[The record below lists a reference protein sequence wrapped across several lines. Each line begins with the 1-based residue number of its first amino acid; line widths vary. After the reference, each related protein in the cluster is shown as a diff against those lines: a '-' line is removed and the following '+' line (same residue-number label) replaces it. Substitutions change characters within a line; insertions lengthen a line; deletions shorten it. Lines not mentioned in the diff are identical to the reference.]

1 MEEIKERAG
10 RETALQKGNREM
22 EMTENV
28 QLTKEQNIMELL
40 ELLRKNN
47 MKEAANRIFEMAAY
61 VDVMEKKMDSVL
73 EELVTVKDQLHK
85 MEEREAEKGLKQS
98 LKRAVSKLEQDCQDI
113 KEKLSEVKAEIK
125 AKAGEIVTAAKQKGK
140 AALNRVSEFLGIKKK
155 LQNIRQNVQESIE
168 DVDKTIGKIE
178 AFGKGMR
185 EAGQKIAN
193 TFRTFADKPEKEYGE
208 KKFSKIELIKKP
220 FQAKRK
226 LLSGILDCVDAAIEK
241 TERLAAD
248 VKQYQTDKAERET
261 GSIDNTE
268 TVSPIELA
276 RVAEP
281 EFQYGAEAFE
291 AHQKEAEKTM
301 IKDNTTKNV
310 PVKSGKSR

>member
-1 MEEIKERAG
+1 
-10 RETALQKGNREM
+10 M
-22 EMTENV
+22 EMTETM
-28 QLTKEQNIMELL
+28 QLTKEQSVMELL

-47 MKEAANRIFEMAAY
+47 MKEAANSIFEMASY
-61 VDVMEKKMDSVL
+61 VDVMEKKMDTVL
-73 EELVTVKDQLHK
+73 QELVTVKDQLHK

-98 LKRAVSKLEQDCQDI
+98 LKRAVGKLEQDCKAM
-113 KEKLSEVKAEIK
+113 KEKLFEVKAEIK

-140 AALNRVSEFLGIKKK
+140 AALNRVAEFLGIKKK
-155 LQNIRQNVQESIE
+155 LEGIRQNVQESIA
-168 DVDKTIGKIE
+168 DVDKSIGKID
-178 AFGKGMR
+178 AFGMGMR

-208 KKFSKIELIKKP
+208 KKFSKTELIKKP

-226 LLSGILDCVDAAIEK
+226 LLSGILNCADAAIAK
-241 TERLAAD
+241 TEQLAAD

-261 GSIDNTE
+261 ERAASME
-268 TVSPIELA
+268 AVSPIELA

-291 AHQKEAEKTM
+291 AHQKETAKAVAND
-301 IKDNTTKNV
+301 KATKNV

>member
-1 MEEIKERAG
+1 
-10 RETALQKGNREM
+10 M
-22 EMTENV
+22 EMTANV
-28 QLTKEQNIMELL
+28 ELTKEKNLMELL
-40 ELLRKNN
+40 DLLRKNN
-47 MKEAANRIFEMAAY
+47 MKEAANSIFEMAAY

-98 LKRAVSKLEQDCQDI
+98 LKRAVNKLEQDCKAM
-113 KEKLSEVKAEIK
+113 KEKLFEVKAEIK

-140 AALNRVSEFLGIKKK
+140 AALNKVAEFLGIKKK
-155 LQNIRQNVQESIE
+155 LEGIRQNVQESIA
-168 DVDKTIGKIE
+168 DVDKSIGKID
-178 AFGKGMR
+178 AFGTGMR

-208 KKFSKIELIKKP
+208 KKFSKTELIKKP

-226 LLSGILDCVDAAIEK
+226 LLSGILNCADAAIEK
-241 TERLAAD
+241 TEKLAAD
-248 VKQYQTDKAERET
+248 VKQYQTDKEERET
-261 GSIDNTE
+261 ANIGNAE
-268 TVSPIELA
+268 AVNPMELA
-276 RVAEP
+276 MVAEP

-291 AHQKEAEKTM
+291 AHQQETAKAMTNDKV
-301 IKDNTTKNV
+301 TKNM

>member
-1 MEEIKERAG
+1 
-10 RETALQKGNREM
+10 M
-22 EMTENV
+22 EMTKTM
-28 QLTKEQNIMELL
+28 QLTKEQSVMELL

-47 MKEAANRIFEMAAY
+47 MKEAANSIFEMASY

-73 EELVTVKDQLHK
+73 QELVTVKDQLHK

-98 LKRAVSKLEQDCQDI
+98 LKRAVNKLEEDCKAM
-113 KEKLSEVKAEIK
+113 KEKLSEVKEEIK

-140 AALNRVSEFLGIKKK
+140 AALNKVAEFLGIKKK
-155 LQNIRQNVQESIE
+155 LENIRQNVRESIE
-168 DVDKTIGKIE
+168 DVDKNIGKID
-178 AFGKGMR
+178 AFGTGMR

-208 KKFSKIELIKKP
+208 KKFSKTELIKKP

-226 LLSGILDCVDAAIEK
+226 LLSGILNCADAAIAK
-241 TERLAAD
+241 TEQLAAD

-261 GSIDNTE
+261 ERAASME
-268 TVSPIELA
+268 AVSPIELA

-281 EFQYGAEAFE
+281 EFQYGAEASE
-291 AHQKEAEKTM
+291 AHQKKAEKLM
-301 IKDNTTKNV
+301 AADKPEKAM
-310 PVKSGKSR
+310 PVKNGNKR

>member
-1 MEEIKERAG
+1 
-10 RETALQKGNREM
+10 M
-22 EMTENV
+22 EMTANV
-28 QLTKEQNIMELL
+28 ELTKEKNLMELL
-40 ELLRKNN
+40 DLLRKNN
-47 MKEAANRIFEMAAY
+47 MKEAANSIFEMAAY

-98 LKRAVSKLEQDCQDI
+98 LKRAVNKLEQDCRAM
-113 KEKLSEVKAEIK
+113 KEKLFEVKAEIK

-140 AALNRVSEFLGIKKK
+140 AALNKVAEFLGIKKK
-155 LQNIRQNVQESIE
+155 LEGIRQNVQESIA
-168 DVDKTIGKIE
+168 DVDKSIGKID
-178 AFGKGMR
+178 AFGTGMR

-208 KKFSKIELIKKP
+208 KKFSKTELIKKP

-226 LLSGILDCVDAAIEK
+226 LLSGILNCADAAIEK
-241 TERLAAD
+241 TEKLAAD
-248 VKQYQTDKAERET
+248 VKQYQTDKEERET
-261 GSIDNTE
+261 ANIGNAE
-268 TVSPIELA
+268 AVNPMELA
-276 RVAEP
+276 MVAEP

-291 AHQKEAEKTM
+291 AHQQETAKAMTNDKV
-301 IKDNTTKNV
+301 TKNM